1 MPLVPLFPEDLP
13 DSDRPKL
20 VRYRQV
26 LALELRARIG
36 WLANIVDKVLG
47 LYSDYFRRESLADE
61 IIAFAWRFAESGEG
75 SVEEAEELELR
86 LELRYFA
93 EEILENGLITD
104 AEVRRIRGSSGP
116 LITDQEQEFKNHYF
130 DALRLLGHLIVERID
145 SYGKD
150 AVLCVE
156 LAGSVLTDRL
166 HWAART
172 KAGLGN
178 LDLYSQRVVAA
189 LYRYAH
195 ATLPI
200 AAAAVPRRGLFD
212 SHPLVL
218 PRPTENLPPCSED
231 TIPPH
236 ERGELIL
243 PPGVVWETT

>member
-1 MPLVPLFPEDLP
+1 MPLVPLFSEDLP
-13 DSDRPKL
+13 DSPKL
-20 VRYRQV
+20 VTYRQV

-36 WLANIVDKVLG
+36 WLANIVEKVLG
-47 LYSDYFRRESLADE
+47 LYSDYFRRESLTDE
-61 IIAFAWRFAESGEG
+61 ILAFAWRFAESGEG
-75 SVEEAEELELR
+75 SVEEAQALDLR
-86 LELRYFA
+86 FGLRYFA
-93 EEILENGLITD
+93 EEIVELGLITD
-104 AEVRRIRGSSGP
+104 EEARRLRGSSGP
-116 LITDQEQEFKNHYF
+116 LITDQEQEFKNHYY
-130 DALRLLGHLIVERID
+130 DAIRLPGELIVERID
-145 SYGKD
+145 SYGSH

-172 KAGLGN
+172 KAGLGQ
-178 LDLYSQRVVAA
+178 LDLYSQRAVAA

-212 SHPLVL
+212 SIPLVL
-218 PRPTENLPPCSED
+218 PRPTENLPPLCED